1 MSEMEW
7 EGAPGV
13 HTPLVR
19 PFAGKALADWTRGCY
34 PPQRG
39 GFFVWGFFFWVW
51 AIWEFLKLM
60 IYLSGVAL
68 IIVAIPVWIAAELIT
83 YRHRV
88 KRDAL
93 RAWGPY
99 VREQAVDPPEAA

>member
-7 EGAPGV
+7 EGAPEV

-19 PFAGKALADWTRGCY
+19 PWFWREVASWHRACWPRENV
-34 PPQRG
+34 
-39 GFFVWGFFFWVW
+39 FVWGFFFWVW
-51 AIWEFLKLM
+51 AIWQFVKLVV
-60 IYLSGVAL
+60 YVLGLGVM
-68 IIVAIPVWIAAELIT
+68 VAAYPFWFIAELIT

-99 VREQAVDPPEAA
+99 VREQVDHPPEAA